1 MNTLETRVTALEADV
16 RTLREDVAVI
26 KSNYATKADINEL
39 KAELKAELHSSLR
52 LQTMWSVG
60 TIIAAASLVFAIMR
74 MVPAT

>member
-1 MNTLETRVTALEADV
+1 MNTLETRVTALESDV

-26 KSNYATKADINEL
+26 KSNYATKADIH
-39 KAELKAELHSSLR
+39 ELKAELHSSLR